1 MKKILPLI
9 ILLVILGIILSQKD
23 KLYELYRNI
32 TLEHKIDNLTPPTT
46 NEYFRENKFNYV
58 QTTDKFIPY
67 NKQELLNVIYTII
80 SSGQEEYTFYCPNEY
95 VDCLKD
101 LDNIAKNQA
110 VLSNINNF
118 VHPYNSF
125 KHIET
130 KYDDSREVTI
140 SYSKNY
146 TDKDIAELN
155 NKIDYLFK
163 HLYNPKDTQV
173 NNIKRIHNYIANNSR
188 YDSNRADNDIVVYKS
203 DIAYGPL
210 IQGYALCGGYA
221 DAISLYLDKM
231 NIINY
236 KVSSSEHV
244 WNAIKLNNKWYHLD
258 LTWDDPITDT
268 GENYILYD
276 YFLIDTKTLK
286 SKQIKQHNFNQIVYS
301 ELQ

>member
-9 ILLVILGIILSQKD
+9 ILLVLLGIILSQKD
-23 KLYELYRNI
+23 KLYEIYQNI
-32 TLEHKIDNLTPPTT
+32 SLEHKIEKLTPPVT

-58 QTTDKFIPY
+58 QTTDNFVPN

-80 SSGQEEYTFYCPNEY
+80 SSGQTEYTFYCPNEY
-95 VDCLKD
+95 TNCLED
-101 LDNIAKNQA
+101 VNSIAKDQA

-130 KYDDSREVTI
+130 KFDDSKEVTI
-140 SYSKNY
+140 TYSKNY
-146 TDKDIAELN
+146 TEKEIALVN
-155 NKIDYLFK
+155 AKIDYLFK
-163 HLYNPKDTQV
+163 YLYNPKDNQIV
-173 NNIKRIHNYIANNSR
+173 NIRRIHDYIAKHTR
-188 YDSNRADNDIVVYKS
+188 YDSNRADNDIIVYKS

-236 KVSSSEHV
+236 KVSSNEHV

-268 GENYILYD
+268 GEDYLLHD
-276 YFLIDTKTLK
+276 YFLINTKTLEN
-286 SKQIKQHNFNQIVYS
+286 KQIKQHNFDKIVFS